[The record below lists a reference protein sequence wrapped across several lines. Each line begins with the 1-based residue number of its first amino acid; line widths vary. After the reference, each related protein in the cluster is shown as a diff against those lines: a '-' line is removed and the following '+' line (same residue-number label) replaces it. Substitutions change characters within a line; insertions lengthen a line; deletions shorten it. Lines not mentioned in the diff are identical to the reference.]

1 MKEFVTVAG
10 PDFGKVDKSKQIQVK
25 HDGKVVTFYQPEP
38 GQAAVML
45 TMMGEPEELEPEQVA
60 TFIELFFSL
69 MDKETAR
76 HFRTRLMDRNDPFEF
91 DVEGGVVDLFV
102 YVSEQWAPSRP
113 SKKPSDFQPPQRVTG
128 KSSTAAS
135 RVKASTSSPSRSRAS
150 SR

>member
-1 MKEFVTVAG
+1 MKEFVTVAA
-10 PDFGKVDKSKQIQVK
+10 PNFGKVDKSKQITFK

-38 GQAAVML
+38 GQAAVMM
-45 TMMGEPEELEPEQVA
+45 TMMGDPENLTIEQVA

-76 HFRTRLMDRNDPFEF
+76 HFRTRLMDREDPFEF
-91 DVEGGVVDLFV
+91 DVEGGVVDMFV

-113 SKKPSDFQPPQRVTG
+113 SKKPSDYQPPQRATG
-128 KSSTAAS
+128 KSSTAPTRA
-135 RVKASTSSPSRSRAS
+135 KALTSSPSRSRAS